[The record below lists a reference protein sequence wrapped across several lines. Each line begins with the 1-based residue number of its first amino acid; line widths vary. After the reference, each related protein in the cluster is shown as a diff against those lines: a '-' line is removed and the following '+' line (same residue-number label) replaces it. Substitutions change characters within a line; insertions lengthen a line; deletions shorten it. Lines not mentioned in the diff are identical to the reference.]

1 MLFYRYHPVTK
12 EYLGPVQ
19 EYPDPRTGGH
29 TAPANATHVD
39 PPAVARRQV
48 AIFDEV
54 QGKWS
59 VAADFRGVLF
69 WDITSGEQLAI
80 TQIGVTPDADM
91 TETAPA
97 APVKTEAELA
107 REALARSD
115 SMDMAR
121 VSEDLIDTL
130 VAKGVIAMA
139 DLPQAA
145 QDKLIARKAE
155 RAKLAPQLTGDAS

>member
-1 MLFYRYHPVTK
+1 MLFYRYHPVTR

-29 TAPANATHVD
+29 TAPANATHVE
-39 PPAVARRQV
+39 PPAVGQRQV
-48 AIFDEV
+48 AVFDEV

-59 VAADFRGVLF
+59 VAADFRGVPL
-69 WDITSGEQLAI
+69 WDAASGQPVAI
-80 TQIGVTPDADM
+80 TQIGVTPDASM

-121 VSEDLIDTL
+121 VAEDLIDTL
-130 VAKGVIAMA
+130 AAKGVIALT

-145 QDKLIARKAE
+145 QDKLAARKAE
-155 RAKLAPQLTGDAS
+155 RAKITGGAA